1 MMNPFLNI
9 NEIKIEKEFNENGY
23 VVLNDNDSNKNLIY
37 LKNFILKHIKNSSKK
52 FSNNEKYDL
61 LNDFHKNVSV
71 KNLNEYRLS
80 LINKINSSREFKKRF
95 FFIFKEYLNIIV
107 GSELAIQKKF
117 NLSIQLPKDSSSLL
131 PMHSD
136 VWSGDS
142 PFEVVAWLP
151 LVNVYKTKSM
161 YILPPKHMDK
171 LDKLLAEKQ
180 AYSSKK
186 LFDKISKYVTWI
198 DLRFGEAIIFNQM
211 LPHGNIVNMENETR
225 WSINCRFKGV
235 FTPYGDKKIGE
246 FFEPITLKP
255 ISKIAMNY
263 KFPKIK

>member
-1 MMNPFLNI
+1 M
-9 NEIKIEKEFNENGY
+9 
-23 VVLNDNDSNKNLIY
+23 
-37 LKNFILKHIKNSSKK
+37 
-52 FSNNEKYDL
+52 
-61 LNDFHKNVSV
+61 
-71 KNLNEYRLS
+71 
-80 LINKINSSREFKKRF
+80 
-95 FFIFKEYLNIIV
+95 

-180 AYSSKK
+180 TYSSKK

-211 LPHGNIVNMENETR
+211 LPHGNIVNMEKETR